1 MAQLGK
7 RAESTL
13 SRLLSVTT
21 VNPYATALDGLVLE
35 DPVTAFFGFCREREK
50 IRLRRESGAPAP
62 WSEDP
67 IFQRGRFL
75 NIFREDDRGSKA
87 IERFVKPC
95 SQDLPSLVHALF
107 FARWCNRQ
115 TTLDALSADILQ
127 EPKKLREIL
136 ENLPKQPWCNVAAY
150 PVEPVN
156 WEGDLWTRFDTA
168 TELFGNIKTT
178 LTDVILGANGDVVR
192 ATDAV
197 NDLFGMKNDFPI
209 FMAII
214 DLAEYRPDVID
225 PASHVPTGIGA
236 VAFLDRLQQHL
247 GLDNHHQTC
256 ERMIELQSELWPEAK
271 RPFHPIDIEYL
282 SCECRKYYSYVNG
295 TKTFEGKNLFSPGE
309 SAKLVFDTLDKDPM
323 SDRIETQIHV
333 IAGGPCSGKTT
344 VLKALEQAGHYVV
357 TETSQELLEAGIAD
371 GHTAQQLRSDP
382 VAWQQEIFR
391 RDHALFDELAL
402 DEPVFTDTSFI
413 ENLVFG
419 SRAGIVIGPKVES
432 WLQRKRYQTVFFL
445 DPLKD
450 YEQSQVRIE
459 SRSVAMQISDDVRKQ
474 YQLHGYKLVAV
485 PSTSVA
491 ERVAF
496 IEAHINADMARDQN
510 RRTK

>member
-1 MAQLGK
+1 M
-7 RAESTL
+7 
-13 SRLLSVTT
+13 
-21 VNPYATALDGLVLE
+21 NPYATALDGLVLE
-35 DPVTAFFGFCREREK
+35 DPVAAFFDFCREREK
-50 IRLRRESGAPAP
+50 IRLLRESGAPAP
-62 WSEDP
+62 WSNDP

-115 TTLDALSADILQ
+115 TTLDALSV
-127 EPKKLREIL
+127 EIL
-136 ENLPKQPWCNVAAY
+136 NEPTHLIRCLESLPEQPWCNVAAY
-150 PVEPVN
+150 PVEPVK
-156 WEGDLWTRFDTA
+156 WEGELWTRFDTA
-168 TELFGNIKTT
+168 TELFGRIKTR
-178 LTDVILGANGDVVR
+178 LTDLILGSGGDVCR

-271 RPFHPIDIEYL
+271 RPFQPIDIEYL

-295 TKTFEGKNLFSPGE
+295 TKTFEGKNLFRPGE
-309 SAKLVFDTLDKDPM
+309 SAQLVFDTLDRDPA
-323 SDRIETQIHV
+323 SDLIETQIHV

-344 VLKALEQAGHYVV
+344 VLKALEQSGHSVV
-357 TETSQELLEAGIAD
+357 TETSQELLEAGISE
-371 GHTAQQLRSDP
+371 GRTAHDLRADP
-382 VAWQQEIFR
+382 VAWQQEIFS
-391 RDHALFDELAL
+391 RDHALFDGLSL
-402 DEPVFTDTSFI
+402 DEIVFTDTSFI
-413 ENLVFG
+413 EDLVFG
-419 SRAGIVIGPKVES
+419 ARAGIVIGPNVAS
-432 WLQRKRYQTVFFL
+432 WIKRKRYKTVFFL
-445 DPLKD
+445 DPLED

-459 SRSVAMQISDDVRKQ
+459 SHSVARQISEDVRKE
-474 YQLHGYKLVAV
+474 YQRHGYELVAV
-485 PSTSVA
+485 PAKSVA

-496 IEAHINADMARDQN
+496 IEAHISKS
-510 RRTK
+510 TPTHTSY